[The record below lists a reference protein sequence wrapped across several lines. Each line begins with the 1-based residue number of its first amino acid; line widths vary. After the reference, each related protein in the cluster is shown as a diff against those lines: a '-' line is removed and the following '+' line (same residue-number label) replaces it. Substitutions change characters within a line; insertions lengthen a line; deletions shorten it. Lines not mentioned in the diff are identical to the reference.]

1 MAKIKFTKTELKKQ
15 QDAKKQF
22 ERFLPTLQLKK
33 QQLQMEVRHSMELL
47 ADNARRLEDFE
58 RNLAGMTSLFGPE
71 ADAKFVFSAVA
82 VEHVRRG
89 ELNIAG
95 ITVPTFEGVDF
106 KPVRIDLLTTD
117 WYVDD
122 AVAAVKSAVELREAK
137 LEGFVELFG
146 PEADAEFVRSLVAVD
161 RVRRG
166 ELNIAGIVVPTFE
179 GVEFKP
185 VKIDLLATDWYVDD
199 AVAALKEAVNLRE
212 SRRVLE
218 ERCALLTAEL
228 RSTSQRV
235 NLFEKVKIPECKE
248 NIRRIGIMLG
258 DANTSAVA
266 RCKIAKRKATSAA

>member
-33 QQLQMEVRHSMELL
+33 QQLQFEVRQSLEKLEENAREL
-47 ADNARRLEDFE
+47 ADFEAR
-58 RNLAGMTSLFGPE
+58 
-71 ADAKFVFSAVA
+71 
-82 VEHVRRG
+82 
-89 ELNIAG
+89 
-95 ITVPTFEGVDF
+95 
-106 KPVRIDLLTTD
+106 
-117 WYVDD
+117 
-122 AVAAVKSAVELREAK
+122 

-146 PEADAEFVRSLVAVD
+146 PEADAEFVRSLVVVD

-185 VKIDLLATDWYVDD
+185 VKVDLVATDWYVDD

-218 ERCALLTAEL
+218 ERCELLSAEL

-258 DANTSAVA
+258 DANTSSVA
-266 RCKIAKRKATSAA
+266 RCKIAKRKTSAA

>member
-47 ADNARRLEDFE
+47 ADNARRLEEFE
-58 RNLAGMTSLFGPE
+58 KNLAGVVSLFGPE
-71 ADAKFVFSAVA
+71 ADAEFVFSAVE

-106 KPVRIDLLTTD
+106 KPVQIDLM
-117 WYVDD
+117 
-122 AVAAVKSAVELREAK
+122 
-137 LEGFVELFG
+137 
-146 PEADAEFVRSLVAVD
+146 
-161 RVRRG
+161 
-166 ELNIAGIVVPTFE
+166 
-179 GVEFKP
+179 
-185 VKIDLLATDWYVDD
+185 ATDWYVDD
-199 AVAALKEAVNLRE
+199 AIVAVKTAVEIREAK
-212 SRRVLE
+212 RVLE
-218 ERCALLTAEL
+218 ERCALLNAEL
-228 RSTSQRV
+228 VSTSQRV

-266 RCKIAKRKATSAA
+266 RCKIAKKKSTPAA

>member
-33 QQLQMEVRHSMELL
+33 QQLQMEVRHSVELL
-47 ADNARRLEDFE
+47 EKNARELADF
-58 RNLAGMTSLFGPE
+58 
-71 ADAKFVFSAVA
+71 
-82 VEHVRRG
+82 
-89 ELNIAG
+89 
-95 ITVPTFEGVDF
+95 
-106 KPVRIDLLTTD
+106 
-117 WYVDD
+117 
-122 AVAAVKSAVELREAK
+122 EAK
-137 LEGFVELFG
+137 LAEFVELFG
-146 PEADAEFVRSLVAVD
+146 PAADAEFVRSLVVVK

-166 ELNIAGIVVPTFE
+166 ELNIAGISVPTFE

-185 VKIDLLATDWYVDD
+185 VKIDLVATDWYVDD
-199 AVAALKEAVNLRE
+199 AVAALKAAVRLRE

-218 ERCALLTAEL
+218 ERCELLNAEL

-235 NLFEKVKIPECKE
+235 NLFEKVKIPECRE

-266 RCKIAKRKATSAA
+266 RCKIAKRKSAPAA

>member
-33 QQLQMEVRHSMELL
+33 QQLQMEVRHSVELL
-47 ADNARRLEDFE
+47 EQNARELADF
-58 RNLAGMTSLFGPE
+58 
-71 ADAKFVFSAVA
+71 
-82 VEHVRRG
+82 
-89 ELNIAG
+89 
-95 ITVPTFEGVDF
+95 
-106 KPVRIDLLTTD
+106 
-117 WYVDD
+117 
-122 AVAAVKSAVELREAK
+122 EAK
-137 LEGFVELFG
+137 LAEFVELFG
-146 PEADAEFVRSLVAVD
+146 PAADAEFVRSLVVVK

-166 ELNIAGIVVPTFE
+166 ELNIAGISVPTFE

-185 VKIDLLATDWYVDD
+185 VKIDLVATDWYVDD
-199 AVAALKEAVNLRE
+199 AVAALKAAVRLRE

-218 ERCALLTAEL
+218 ERCELLNAEL

-235 NLFEKVKIPECKE
+235 NLFEKVKIPECRE

-266 RCKIAKRKATSAA
+266 RCKIAKRKSAPAA

>member
-47 ADNARRLEDFE
+47 ADNAARLEEFE
-58 RNLAGMTSLFGPE
+58 KNLAGVVALFGPE
-71 ADAKFVFSAVA
+71 ADAEFVFAAVA

-106 KPVRIDLLTTD
+106 KPV
-117 WYVDD
+117 
-122 AVAAVKSAVELREAK
+122 A
-137 LEGFVELFG
+137 
-146 PEADAEFVRSLVAVD
+146 
-161 RVRRG
+161 
-166 ELNIAGIVVPTFE
+166 
-179 GVEFKP
+179 
-185 VKIDLLATDWYVDD
+185 IDLLATDWYVDD
-199 AVAALKEAVNLRE
+199 AIVAVKTAVELRE
-212 SRRVLE
+212 AKRVLE
-218 ERCALLTAEL
+218 ERCALLNAEL
-228 RSTSQRV
+228 VSTSQRV

-266 RCKIAKRKATSAA
+266 RCKIAKKKSIPAA

>member
-33 QQLQMEVRHSMELL
+33 QQLQMEVRHSVELL
-47 ADNARRLEDFE
+47 EKNARELADF
-58 RNLAGMTSLFGPE
+58 
-71 ADAKFVFSAVA
+71 
-82 VEHVRRG
+82 
-89 ELNIAG
+89 
-95 ITVPTFEGVDF
+95 
-106 KPVRIDLLTTD
+106 
-117 WYVDD
+117 
-122 AVAAVKSAVELREAK
+122 EAK
-137 LEGFVELFG
+137 LAEFVELFG
-146 PEADAEFVRSLVAVD
+146 PAADAEFIRSLVVVK

-166 ELNIAGIVVPTFE
+166 ELNIAGISVPTFE

-185 VKIDLLATDWYVDD
+185 VKIDLVATDWYVDD
-199 AVAALKEAVNLRE
+199 AVAALKTAVRLRE

-218 ERCALLTAEL
+218 ERCELLSAEL

-235 NLFEKVKIPECKE
+235 NLFEKVKIPECRE

-266 RCKIAKRKATSAA
+266 RCKIAKRKSAPAA

>member
-47 ADNARRLEDFE
+47 ADNAARLEEFE
-58 RNLAGMTSLFGPE
+58 KNLAGVVALFGPE
-71 ADAKFVFSAVA
+71 ADAKFVFSAVE
-82 VEHVRRG
+82 VSDVRRG

-106 KPVRIDLLTTD
+106 KPVRIDLL
-117 WYVDD
+117 
-122 AVAAVKSAVELREAK
+122 
-137 LEGFVELFG
+137 
-146 PEADAEFVRSLVAVD
+146 
-161 RVRRG
+161 
-166 ELNIAGIVVPTFE
+166 
-179 GVEFKP
+179 
-185 VKIDLLATDWYVDD
+185 ATDWYVDD
-199 AVAALKEAVNLRE
+199 AIVAVKTAVELRE
-212 SRRVLE
+212 AKRVLE
-218 ERCALLTAEL
+218 ERCALLNAEL
-228 RSTSQRV
+228 VSTSQRV

-266 RCKIAKRKATSAA
+266 RCKIAKKKSAPAA

>member
-1 MAKIKFTKTELKKQ
+1 MGKIKFTKTELKKQ

-33 QQLQMEVRHSMELL
+33 QQLQFEVRQSLEKLEE
-47 ADNARRLEDFE
+47 NARELAAFEAELE
-58 RNLAGMTSLFGPE
+58 N
-71 ADAKFVFSAVA
+71 
-82 VEHVRRG
+82 
-89 ELNIAG
+89 
-95 ITVPTFEGVDF
+95 
-106 KPVRIDLLTTD
+106 
-117 WYVDD
+117 
-122 AVAAVKSAVELREAK
+122 
-137 LEGFVELFG
+137 FVELFG

-185 VKIDLLATDWYVDD
+185 VKIDLVGTDWYVDD

-218 ERCALLTAEL
+218 ERCELLNAEL

-266 RCKIAKRKATSAA
+266 RCKIAKRKAVSAA

>member
-33 QQLQMEVRHSMELL
+33 QQLQMEVRHSVELL
-47 ADNARRLEDFE
+47 EKNARELADF
-58 RNLAGMTSLFGPE
+58 
-71 ADAKFVFSAVA
+71 
-82 VEHVRRG
+82 
-89 ELNIAG
+89 
-95 ITVPTFEGVDF
+95 
-106 KPVRIDLLTTD
+106 
-117 WYVDD
+117 
-122 AVAAVKSAVELREAK
+122 EAK
-137 LEGFVELFG
+137 LAEFVELFG
-146 PEADAEFVRSLVAVD
+146 PAADAEFIRSLVVVK

-166 ELNIAGIVVPTFE
+166 ELNIAGISVPTFE

-185 VKIDLLATDWYVDD
+185 VKIDLVATDWYVDD
-199 AVAALKEAVNLRE
+199 AVAALKTAVKLRE

-218 ERCALLTAEL
+218 ERCELLSAEL

-235 NLFEKVKIPECKE
+235 NLFEKVKIPECRE

-266 RCKIAKRKATSAA
+266 RCKIAKRKSAPAA

>member
-33 QQLQMEVRHSMELL
+33 QQLQMEVRHSVELL
-47 ADNARRLEDFE
+47 ESNARELADFE
-58 RNLAGMTSLFGPE
+58 AKLAEFVELFGPA
-71 ADAKFVFSAVA
+71 ADAEFVRSLV
-82 VEHVRRG
+82 VVKRVRRG

-106 KPVRIDLLTTD
+106 KPV
-117 WYVDD
+117 
-122 AVAAVKSAVELREAK
+122 
-137 LEGFVELFG
+137 
-146 PEADAEFVRSLVAVD
+146 
-161 RVRRG
+161 
-166 ELNIAGIVVPTFE
+166 
-179 GVEFKP
+179 
-185 VKIDLLATDWYVDD
+185 KIDLFATDWYVDD
-199 AVAALKEAVNLRE
+199 AVAALKTAVKLRE

-218 ERCALLTAEL
+218 ERCALLNAEL

-235 NLFEKVKIPECKE
+235 NLFEKVKIPECRE

-266 RCKIAKRKATSAA
+266 RCKIAKRKAVSAA